1 MYIYFVDKSP
11 PTSSKSNVNAK
22 QRHKTQFL
30 NAKTGVAAKTGVR
43 NRAASVAS
51 SRVSSIDSDHH
62 APPPVQAPSPIK
74 KTNKSNKN
82 QSTRAS
88 VTSEV
93 LGKFGQFWRYEH
105 IFGNSSTEIRKIR
118 LQAKSQSVIVA
129 VRDRRSQRSSQST
142 IVAVHDPS
150 FNIVEFVKQ
159 SNLIHTK

>member
-62 APPPVQAPSPIK
+62 APAVQAPSPIK
-74 KTNKSNKN
+74 KINKSNKN

-93 LGKFGQFWRYEH
+93 LGKFEQF
-105 IFGNSSTEIRKIR
+105 
-118 LQAKSQSVIVA
+118 
-129 VRDRRSQRSSQST
+129 
-142 IVAVHDPS
+142 
-150 FNIVEFVKQ
+150 
-159 SNLIHTK
+159 